1 MEEEWRHVWGKQ
13 SYVRRFRG
21 ILENE
26 PTLFS
31 VFSWYTSS
39 WLQYQVESHQ
49 PSRWNCIKVVKP
61 SKKFLRRS
69 SGELVNDVWN
79 MKYYPQKVLCS
90 PNLSTT
96 AELSDVRWIPTKKV
110 VHIGRIS
117 TLFQKNPGWWTSN
130 FLKHG
135 HLVKIPLI
143 IDYLKGESHAKILG
157 SLICEEDSVCL
168 QLGLFHLTTT
178 RYMSPSEPIRISW
191 IFIRGETSRSKS
203 I

>member
-1 MEEEWRHVWGKQ
+1 M
-13 SYVRRFRG
+13 
-21 ILENE
+21 
-26 PTLFS
+26 
-31 VFSWYTSS
+31 
-39 WLQYQVESHQ
+39 
-49 PSRWNCIKVVKP
+49 KP
-61 SKKFLRRS
+61 SNKFLRRS
-69 SGELVNDVWN
+69 SGELVLWCL
-79 MKYYPQKVLCS
+79 KHEYYPQKVLCL

-96 AELSDVRWIPTKKV
+96 ELSDVRWIPTKKV

-130 FLKHG
+130 VLKHG

-143 IDYLKGESHAKILG
+143 IDLKGESHAKILG
-157 SLICEEDSVCL
+157 SSICEEDSVCL

-191 IFIRGETSRSKS
+191 TFIRGETSRSKS